1 MLNIRWEDSHVAV
14 HSFGRPATNVSM
26 AAFAA
31 AKSVGLLT
39 ITAKVNAPPF
49 NRDIAGHG
57 GHVAQT
63 AGFHTDQ
70 PRFVSIVQTLSAVPT
85 KPMTDIPSAAAAPI
99 PQPDCAVALRAG
111 CAPSVSNPP

>member
-49 NRDIAGHG
+49 NRDTLP
-57 GHVAQT
+57 VMEVT
-63 AGFHTDQ
+63 S
-70 PRFVSIVQTLSAVPT
+70 PRLPVFTRISPASSA
-85 KPMTDIPSAAAAPI
+85 SFRR
-99 PQPDCAVALRAG
+99 L
-111 CAPSVSNPP
+111 